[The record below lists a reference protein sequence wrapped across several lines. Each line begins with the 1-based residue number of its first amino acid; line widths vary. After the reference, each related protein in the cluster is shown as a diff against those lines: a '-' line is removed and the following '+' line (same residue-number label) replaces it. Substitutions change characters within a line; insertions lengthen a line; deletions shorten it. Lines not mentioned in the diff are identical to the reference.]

1 MTDSALRHPLAGP
14 IFRAVIDLGYRVS
27 VFDLPTSLLRT
38 IPPAYE
44 AHAVDVS
51 TDPPDVHVV
60 KVIRDGDGDDEAA
73 LYRLACELAA
83 SVGITTE

>member
-1 MTDSALRHPLAGP
+1 MTDSALRHPLAGS

-38 IPPAYE
+38 IPPAFE
-44 AHAVDVS
+44 AHAVDTS
-51 TDPPDVHVV
+51 TDPPAVHVV
-60 KVIRDGDGDDEAA
+60 KVIRDGDDEAA

-83 SVGITTE
+83 SVGIEID